1 MILSWL
7 PVVTNCKF
15 CKFSRVLCT
24 ALSPSLL
31 MKLFPE
37 LHRQLQHKTMHCC
50 CCPCSLHND
59 MKHWEKE
66 GDKCTPKFKLKM
78 RRKIS
83 ILHYWWGYF
92 PVVFFSLSNSCISLV
107 HPLFHA
113 AVCFRLHW
121 MNDHEWSPRKC
132 IFTRFPLFTV
142 VKKSLKIWVKQLL
155 QG

>member
-92 PVVFFSLSNSCISLV
+92 PVVFFFFFLYQIVVFL
-107 HPLFHA
+107 LFIH
-113 AVCFRLHW
+113 CFMQLFASGYTEW
-121 MNDHEWSPRKC
+121 MTMNEAPGNA
-132 IFTRFPLFTV
+132 F
-142 VKKSLKIWVKQLL
+142 L
-155 QG
+155 QGFHCSRWWKKA